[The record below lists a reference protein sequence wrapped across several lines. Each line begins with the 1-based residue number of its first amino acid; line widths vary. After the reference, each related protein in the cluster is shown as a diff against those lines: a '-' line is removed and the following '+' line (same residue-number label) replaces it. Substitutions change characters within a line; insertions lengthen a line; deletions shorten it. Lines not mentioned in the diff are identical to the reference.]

1 MKVFLPMAQRKS
13 ESRRVRTRGPGRPP
27 VESKKVR
34 FQVMLDPEYLEH
46 FKNVAAEK
54 RVNVQDLARWAFT
67 ALVPDP
73 RNPITGPAELIPA
86 RPTRKKGQP

>member
-1 MKVFLPMAQRKS
+1 MAKRKS

-34 FQVMLDPEYLEH
+34 FQVMLDPGYLEH
-46 FKNVAAEK
+46 FKKVAAEK

-73 RNPITGPAELIPA
+73 LNPITGPDELIPA
-86 RPTRKKGQP
+86 RPSRKKGKP